1 MYSAWLETFQ
11 FKKDWVKILVIYYN
25 LFKIVKWD
33 FITSVRS
40 LENNLRLHT
49 PQFKKML
56 DFLGDTFLMTRLA
69 KQAGFQCTAG
79 TGRRE

>member
-1 MYSAWLETFQ
+1 MQCLAGNFKVQKRLGEDFSNLLQ
-11 FKKDWVKILVIYYN
+11 FVQDSEVRFHCLSQKLKKEFEVAY
-25 LFKIVKWD
+25 
-33 FITSVRS
+33 
-40 LENNLRLHT
+40 

-69 KQAGFQCTAG
+69 KQAGFQVTAG